1 MKFATFRGL
10 MISGAGI
17 LCIGG
22 TIGAC
27 VMLGNCGSDAKPVAE
42 KSTVATADKAKP
54 PTLPQPPNPNQGNTA
69 ASPPTTAGATS
80 PAGFRPMDKAI
91 MDRVAQNIT
100 GDKVKD
106 AFPSQT
112 YKVNLFKDAG
122 EPGVNRVKIDLDRDE
137 KWDEKWTITREGGK
151 EQVRRQV
158 SPADDDQTYTEEY
171 RLREGS
177 WVKK

>member
-1 MKFATFRGL
+1 MKFSTFRGL
-10 MISGAGI
+10 LIAGAGV
-17 LCIGG
+17 LCLG
-22 TIGAC
+22 TTVGAC
-27 VMLGNCGSDAKPVAE
+27 MMLGSCGSDKPTAE
-42 KSTVATADKAKP
+42 KTVATAEKP
-54 PTLPQPPNPNQGNTA
+54 KTTTQT
-69 ASPPTTAGATS
+69 PTTNQPSPAPTPAGAGDGS
-80 PAGFRPMDKAI
+80 FRPMDKAI
-91 MDRVAQNIT
+91 MDRVAQNIS

-106 AFPSQT
+106 AFPGQT

-158 SPADDDQTYTEEY
+158 SLVDDDQTYAEEY

>member
-1 MKFATFRGL
+1 MKFSTFRGL
-10 MISGAGI
+10 LIAGAGI
-17 LCIGG
+17 LCVGG
-22 TIGAC
+22 TVGAC
-27 VMLGNCGSDAKPVAE
+27 IMLGNCGSDRPAAE
-42 KSTVATADKAKP
+42 KAVATAEKP
-54 PTLPQPPNPNQGNTA
+54 KTTTNQPSPAPTP
-69 ASPPTTAGATS
+69 AGAGDGS
-80 PAGFRPMDKAI
+80 FRPMDKAI
-91 MDRVAQNIT
+91 MDRVAQNIS

-106 AFPSQT
+106 AFPGQT

-137 KWDEKWTITREGGK
+137 KWDEKWTITREGGR

-158 SPADDDQTYTEEY
+158 SPADDDQTYSEEY

>member
-1 MKFATFRGL
+1 MKFSTFRGL
-10 MISGAGI
+10 LIAGAGI
-17 LCIGG
+17 LCLGF
-22 TIGAC
+22 TVGAC
-27 VMLGNCGSDAKPVAE
+27 VMLGSCGSDKPTAE
-42 KSTVATADKAKP
+42 KTVATAEKP
-54 PTLPQPPNPNQGNTA
+54 KTTAQAPTPNQP
-69 ASPPTTAGATS
+69 SPAPTPAGAGDGS
-80 PAGFRPMDKAI
+80 FRPMDKAI
-91 MDRVAQNIT
+91 MDRVAQNIS

-106 AFPSQT
+106 AFPGQT

-158 SPADDDQTYTEEY
+158 SLVDDDQTYAEEY